1 MHQVSNYPY
10 QTVWRWGTI
19 VTVLLLLLWFWSRER
34 PLQASPTLLSFSP
47 PEGYYQDDL
56 AVTINS
62 PETVLFTTDGT
73 MPTLENGQ
81 QYKRPIR
88 IRPTA
93 ANVTILTAR
102 LLLPDG
108 TYGPIQRAT
117 YFTLESH
124 LPILSVATDP
134 DNLWH
139 EQHGLYTH
147 PEAKGREWERPAE
160 VTYLESATTNGSRQI
175 GFHAPAGMRIHGN
188 SSRLFAKKS
197 IRLYF
202 RRDYGLSR
210 LDYPLLPPLN
220 GQQANTRYQSFVVH
234 NGGQDFARPD
244 WTLLRAHLVS
254 DLAGDIGGYAAQTQ
268 PVLYFLNGELQ
279 GIYNIRNHFSPAFFR
294 NDYGFA
300 LEDEVMQAARWDDLW
315 QFMAANDLAEPANYA
330 YVQSQIDIANF
341 IDYNVLQFYIANT
354 DWVFTN
360 ADIFRA
366 NTLAGRWQWA
376 FWDVD
381 WSFGLV
387 QWGGYEYDTVQWFF
401 TGDRPGMERGALP
414 LRRLLQNPVFRQ
426 QFLSRTA
433 DLLNTTLTPAQMTA
447 RLERLAAELRPDIAY
462 EVGRWPTS
470 SAWEG
475 GVAYMF
481 DFVRYRPDYLRQQ
494 LVDYFDLPGT
504 AVFRVAAPSEGKGR
518 VAVNGIL
525 MLSDWKGVYFQGTEV
540 GITAVPEPGYRFIGW
555 QDARLPPDPNLRVS
569 VKGDQIFTPR
579 FAPADPAA
587 WQPGDVQ
594 ITAIDH
600 ETGLVELLVARRGGL
615 DIRGWLLTDNDAK
628 SSNDEGIFTFPN
640 DPALAGLSAGTRL
653 TLSTRNTPPS
663 LNALSTTGP
672 HLQATNLHLAPNDN
686 LALLTPDGR
695 GIDFVSWGLSVT
707 PYAFGVLQD
716 GITAVSLNPTPQ
728 P

>member
-1 MHQVSNYPY
+1 MNQVSNYPY

-19 VTVLLLLLWFWSRER
+19 VTLLLLLIWFWSRER

-47 PEGYYQDDL
+47 PEGYYQHDL
-56 AVTINS
+56 AVTIDS

-73 MPTLENGQ
+73 IPTLENGL
-81 QYKRPIR
+81 QYKRPIP
-88 IRPTA
+88 ISPA
-93 ANVTILTAR
+93 SSDVTVLTAR
-102 LLLPDG
+102 SLLSDG
-108 TYGPIQRAT
+108 TYGPIHRAT
-117 YFTLESH
+117 YFTLESS
-124 LPILSVATDP
+124 LPILAVSTDP

-139 EQHGLYTH
+139 KETGLYIH

-160 VTYLESATTNGSRQI
+160 VTYLESATANGSRQI

-210 LDYPLLPPLN
+210 LDYPLLPPLH

-279 GIYNIRNHFSPAFFR
+279 GIYNIRNHFSPAFFQ

-300 LEDEVMQAARWDDLW
+300 LEDEVVQAARWDDLW
-315 QFMAANDLAEPANYA
+315 QFMAVNDLAEPANYA

-366 NTLAGRWQWA
+366 DTLVGRWQWA

-414 LRRLLQNPVFRQ
+414 LRRLLQNPDFRQ

-433 DLLNTTLTPAQMTA
+433 DFLNTTLTSAQMTA

-462 EVGRWPTS
+462 EIGRWPTS
-470 SAWEG
+470 SAWDG

-504 AVFRVAAPSEGKGR
+504 AVFHVSAPAEGKGR
-518 VAVNGIL
+518 VAVNDTL
-525 MLSDWKGVYFQGTEV
+525 MPSDWKGVYFQGTEV

-555 QDARLPPDPNLRVS
+555 QDARLPLDSNLRLS
-569 VKGDQIFTPR
+569 VIGDQTFTPR

-594 ITAIDH
+594 ITTVDH
-600 ETGLVELLVARRGGL
+600 ETGLIELLVTRRGGL
-615 DIRGWLLTDNDAK
+615 DLRGWLLTDNDTK

-640 DPALAGLSAGTRL
+640 DPALNELPAGTRL
-653 TLSTRNTPPS
+653 TLLTRNTSPP
-663 LNALSTTGP
+663 LNALSTTDH
-672 HLQATNLHLAPNDN
+672 HLQATNLHLASNDN

-707 PYAFGVLQD
+707 PYTFGILQD
-716 GITAVSLNPTPQ
+716 GITAVTSNHIP
-728 P
+728 